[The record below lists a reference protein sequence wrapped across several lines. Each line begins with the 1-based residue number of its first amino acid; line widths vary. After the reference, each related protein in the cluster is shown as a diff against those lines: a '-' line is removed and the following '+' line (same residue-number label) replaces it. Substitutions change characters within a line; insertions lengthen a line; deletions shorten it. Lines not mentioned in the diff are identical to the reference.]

1 MLVMEDGLYFLTAR
15 GKSFYNE
22 LKTNQKVA
30 ICEMDPNYVTA
41 HFIGDIQLCNSR
53 SIIDK
58 IFEHNPMMN
67 DLHPGEKRD
76 ILEGFHVISEATAE
90 NRGATSS
97 FFN

>member
-1 MLVMEDGLYFLTAR
+1 MTGIPAGGTLE
-15 GKSFYNE
+15 
-22 LKTNQKVA
+22 QKWAYEQAVA
-30 ICEMDPNYVTA
+30 
-41 HFIGDIQLCNSR
+41 DINKKGG
-53 SIIDK
+53 IYIDK